1 MTASNT
7 EKKSFLRKV
16 AEDVRLI
23 SNGDIPDLRLIF
35 TNRRAIKYFVKEYE
49 ALCEEVCWLPGCE
62 TIDDFVRNCSPYKKA
77 EELSLIY
84 VLYLCYQKI
93 YYSHNPLPEGAE
105 AESFE
110 SFYFWGKTILS
121 DFDDVDKNLA
131 DAEKLYT
138 TLSEEKEIEEM
149 FDFLDAQQKTVL
161 LQYFEDFK
169 KLYSTDSD
177 LKNNF
182 VKIWNCLF
190 EIYSD
195 YRKTLAEKSIAYGG
209 MMYRDVLER
218 LLRNEISFEGKTFAF
233 VGFNV
238 LNRSEKEI
246 FKAIRNTNT
255 VYFYWDYDTYYTGN
269 KDNEAGLF
277 MRQNIKE
284 FPCKESF
291 AENDFSQIEK
301 TDCKFNIIS
310 TTYESSQTLYIRQ
323 WIENLERVYGDTLK
337 QNQIAIILHNENLL
351 PFVLKAL
358 PDNINNEA
366 TKVNITMGYPF
377 KFSNLYNDIAEFLNA
392 ESEKEGNCMQQLD
405 SLADFLKRKGK
416 EPDCDNEIKEAAF
429 RSINLLQDFKHTLV
443 FIGNELPKN
452 FVRKTLLRLL
462 QKQSMPFES
471 DATDGIQ
478 IMGLLESRNL
488 DFKHILMLSTTN
500 GNIPSA
506 DNVVTF
512 IPHSLRKIFNLTTS
526 ERKVAVIAYYF
537 YRLLQNAET
546 MDFVYNMV
554 SMNKDREEMSC
565 FLQQLRVELGKPIR
579 LKTLNF
585 TQGKE
590 ILKIDLPSKRQET
603 IEEIIN
609 TKSNVD
615 DKSSYLSPSYLTTYI
630 DCPLEFYYQNICRLK
645 VLEQEE
651 DKIPLVFGTLF
662 HNSAQLLE
670 ESKHDKTPQVCVME
684 AFDAMGEEKGLLK
697 EVHKSMITSYLQDLS
712 EYDKKNTGR
721 QFYAAEKEVS
731 KEININGRTLRLG
744 GRIDRIDI
752 SDGEMVL
759 CDYKTGG
766 SDEDYKGVESL
777 FQSGRYG
784 RAKYLFQIMFYAWL
798 LWRGKTI
805 KVEIIYVHKLKYNQY
820 NSKSYLYDSE
830 LHEKFDRMMREKL
843 EEFLSVREA
852 SVWETA
858 ESDEDCKYCN
868 YKDLCPRKQ
877 KMNSD
882 DTI

>member
-1 MTASNT
+1 MIASNT
-7 EKKSFLRKV
+7 EKKSFLPKV

-23 SNGDIPDLRLIF
+23 SNVDIPDLRLIF

-49 ALCEEVCWLPGCE
+49 ALCDGVCWLPRCE

-105 AESFE
+105 AESFD

-149 FDFLDAQQKTVL
+149 FDFLDTQQKTVL

-195 YRKTLAEKSIAYGG
+195 YRKTLAEKSIAYSG

-218 LLRNEISFEGKTFAF
+218 LLRNEISFEGETFAF

-284 FPCKESF
+284 FPYKESF
-291 AENDFSQIEK
+291 AGNDFSQIEK

-323 WIENLERVYGDTLK
+323 WIENLEREYGDTLK

-351 PFVLKAL
+351 PFVFKAL

-429 RSINLLQDFKHTLV
+429 RSINILQDFKRTLV

-471 DATDGIQ
+471 DAIDGIQ

-537 YRLLQNAET
+537 YRLLQNAKT

-554 SMNKDREEMSC
+554 STNKDREEMSC

-630 DCPLEFYYQNICRLK
+630 DCPLEFYYKNICRLK

-651 DKIPLVFGTLF
+651 DKIPLAFGTLF

-684 AFDAMGEEKGLLK
+684 AFDAMGEEKDLLK

-712 EYDKKNTGR
+712 AYDKKNTDR
-721 QFYAAEKEVS
+721 QFHAAEKEVS

-766 SDEDYKGVESL
+766 SDEDYKSVESL
-777 FQSGRYG
+777 FQSGKYG

-805 KVEIIYVHKLKYNQY
+805 KVEIIYVHKLKYNRY

-852 SVWETA
+852 SVWGTA
-858 ESDEDCKYCN
+858 ESDEACKYCN

>member
-1 MTASNT
+1 MIASNI

-23 SNGDIPDLRLIF
+23 SNVDIPDLRLIF

-49 ALCEEVCWLPGCE
+49 ALCDGVCWLPRCE

-105 AESFE
+105 AESFD

-149 FDFLDAQQKTVL
+149 FDFLDTQQKTVL

-195 YRKTLAEKSIAYGG
+195 YRKTLAEKSIAYSG

-218 LLRNEISFEGKTFAF
+218 LLRNEISFEGETFAF

-284 FPCKESF
+284 FPYKESF
-291 AENDFSQIEK
+291 AGNDFSQIEK

-323 WIENLERVYGDTLK
+323 WIENLEREYGDTLK

-351 PFVLKAL
+351 PFVFKAL

-429 RSINLLQDFKHTLV
+429 RSINILQDFKRTLV

-471 DATDGIQ
+471 DAIDGIQ

-537 YRLLQNAET
+537 YRLLQNAKT

-554 SMNKDREEMSC
+554 STNKDREEMSC

-630 DCPLEFYYQNICRLK
+630 DCPLEFYYKNICRLK

-651 DKIPLVFGTLF
+651 DKIPLAFGTLF

-670 ESKHDKTPQVCVME
+670 ESKHDKMPQVCVME
-684 AFDAMGEEKGLLK
+684 AFDAMGEEKDLLK

-712 EYDKKNTGR
+712 AYDKKNTDR
-721 QFYAAEKEVS
+721 QFHAAEKEVS

-766 SDEDYKGVESL
+766 SDEDYKSVESL
-777 FQSGRYG
+777 FQSGKYG

-805 KVEIIYVHKLKYNQY
+805 KVEIIYVHKLKYNRY

-852 SVWETA
+852 SVWGTA
-858 ESDEDCKYCN
+858 ESDEACKYCN

>member
-1 MTASNT
+1 MIASNI

-23 SNGDIPDLRLIF
+23 SNVDIPDLRLIF

-49 ALCEEVCWLPGCE
+49 ALCDGVCWLPRCE

-105 AESFE
+105 AESFD

-149 FDFLDAQQKTVL
+149 FDFLDTQQKTVL

-195 YRKTLAEKSIAYGG
+195 YRKTLAEKSIAYSG

-218 LLRNEISFEGKTFAF
+218 LLRNEISFEGETFAF

-284 FPCKESF
+284 FPYKESF
-291 AENDFSQIEK
+291 AGNDFSQIEK

-323 WIENLERVYGDTLK
+323 WIENLEREYGDTLK

-351 PFVLKAL
+351 PFVFKAL

-429 RSINLLQDFKHTLV
+429 RSINILQDFKRTLV

-471 DATDGIQ
+471 DAIDGIQ

-537 YRLLQNAET
+537 YRLLQNAKT

-554 SMNKDREEMSC
+554 STNKDREEMSC
-565 FLQQLRVELGKPIR
+565 FLQQLRVELRKPIR

-630 DCPLEFYYQNICRLK
+630 DCPLEFYYKNICRLK

-651 DKIPLVFGTLF
+651 DKIPLAFGTLF

-670 ESKHDKTPQVCVME
+670 ESKHDKMPQVCVME
-684 AFDAMGEEKGLLK
+684 AFDAMGEEKDLLK

-712 EYDKKNTGR
+712 AYDKKNTDR
-721 QFYAAEKEVS
+721 QFHAAEKEVS

-766 SDEDYKGVESL
+766 SDEDYKSVESL
-777 FQSGRYG
+777 FQSGKYG

-805 KVEIIYVHKLKYNQY
+805 KVEIIYVHKLKYNRY

-852 SVWETA
+852 SVWGTA
-858 ESDEDCKYCN
+858 ESDEACKYCN